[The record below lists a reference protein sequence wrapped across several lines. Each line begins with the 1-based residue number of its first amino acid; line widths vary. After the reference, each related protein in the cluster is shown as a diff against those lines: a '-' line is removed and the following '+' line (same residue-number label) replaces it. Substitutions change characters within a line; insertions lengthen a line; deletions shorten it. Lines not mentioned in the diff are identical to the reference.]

1 MLRRVEITEPTHIP
15 EDVLSMLRG
24 QVVERATLEEVVRW
38 ALMRREPFPV
48 VDVIVQDEYT
58 HDVVI
63 RVRGDVYLVFDTT

>member
-1 MLRRVEITEPTHIP
+1 MLGRVEITESAHIP

-24 QVVERATLEEVVRW
+24 QVVARATLEEVVRW

>member
-1 MLRRVEITEPTHIP
+1 MLWRVEITDPVHIP

-24 QVVERATLEEVVRW
+24 QVAERATLEEVVRW

-48 VDVIVQDEYT
+48 VDVVVQDEYT